1 VADAKFHKV
10 GDVSSK
16 LKRYINE
23 RMKMS
28 HVYQPVMLRTI
39 LSNGGEATTTQIAK
53 ALLSRDISQIEY
65 YEERVKQ
72 MVGKVLVKNDIVSKD
87 KNIYRIPDFAEL
99 TDDEVTDLIKDCDLK
114 LEAFLAKRGDSA
126 WSHRTKSSGYIS
138 GSIRFE
144 ILKRAR
150 SRCELCGISAER
162 KALEVDHIL
171 PRNKGGSDDPS
182 NLQALCYSCNAMKRD
197 TDSTDFRG
205 WFDSYAARDESCP
218 FCNLERELVAE
229 NELSVAFRDLYPV
242 TPLHTLIIPKR
253 HVADYFELHQPE
265 LNAIN
270 QLVKHVREAI
280 LLADSS
286 VEGFNIGAN
295 AGEASGQTIFHCHVH
310 LIPRRQGD
318 TAEPRGGVR
327 GVIPNKQAY

>member
-1 VADAKFHKV
+1 MSEFNR
-10 GDVSSK
+10 
-16 LKRYINE
+16 LKHYISQKM
-23 RMKMS
+23 RMS

-39 LSNGGEATTTQIAK
+39 LENDGVATTTQIAK

-72 MVGKVLVKNDIVSKD
+72 MVGKVLINNGIVQKNKD
-87 KNIYRIPDFAEL
+87 VYVIPDFAEL
-99 TDDEVTDLIKDCDLK
+99 TDEEAAELINTCDLK
-114 LEAFLAKRGDSA
+114 LEEFVSKRGDAA

-138 GSIRFE
+138 GSIRFN

-162 KALEVDHIL
+162 KALEVDHIV

-205 WFDSYAARDESCP
+205 WFDSYSARDESCP
-218 FCNLERELVAE
+218 FCNVDRELVAE
-229 NELSVAFRDLYPV
+229 NELAVAFRDLYPV

-253 HVADYFELHQPE
+253 HVADYFGLYQPE

-270 QLVKHVREAI
+270 ELIHLLKDKI
-280 LLADSS
+280 LGEDRT
-286 VEGFNIGAN
+286 VVGFNIGMN
-295 AGEASGQTIFHCHVH
+295 AGEAAGQTVFHSHTH
-310 LIPRRQGD
+310 LIPRRSGD
-318 TAEPRGGVR
+318 TESPRGGVR
-327 GVIPNKQAY
+327 GVVPNKQSY

>member
-1 VADAKFHKV
+1 MSEFNR
-10 GDVSSK
+10 
-16 LKRYINE
+16 LKHYISQKM
-23 RMKMS
+23 RMS

-39 LSNGGEATTTQIAK
+39 LENDGVATTTQIAK

-72 MVGKVLVKNDIVSKD
+72 MVGKVLINNGIVQKNKD
-87 KNIYRIPDFAEL
+87 VYEIPDFAEL
-99 TDDEVTDLIKDCDLK
+99 TDEEAAELINTCDLK
-114 LEAFLAKRGDSA
+114 LEEFVSKRGDAA

-138 GSIRFE
+138 GSIRFN

-162 KALEVDHIL
+162 KALEVDHIV

-205 WFDSYAARDESCP
+205 WFDLYSARDESCP
-218 FCNLERELVAE
+218 FCNVDRELVAE
-229 NELSVAFRDLYPV
+229 NELAVAFRDLYPV

-253 HVADYFELHQPE
+253 HVSDYFDLHQPE
-265 LNAIN
+265 HNAIN
-270 QLVKHVREAI
+270 QLVKNVREAI
-280 LLADSS
+280 LLVDNS
-286 VEGFNIGAN
+286 VEGFNVGAN
-295 AGEASGQTIFHCHVH
+295 AGEVGGQTVFHSHVH
-310 LIPRRQGD
+310 LIPRRKGD
-318 TAEPRGGVR
+318 TASPRGGVR
-327 GVIPNKQAY
+327 GVIPDKQAY

>member
-1 VADAKFHKV
+1 
-10 GDVSSK
+10 VSEFNR
-16 LKRYINE
+16 LKHYISQKM
-23 RMKMS
+23 RMS

-39 LSNGGEATTTQIAK
+39 LENDGVATTTQIAK
-53 ALLSRDISQIEY
+53 ALLSRDVSQIEY

-72 MVGKVLVKNDIVSKD
+72 MVGKVLINNGIVQKNKD
-87 KNIYRIPDFAEL
+87 VYVIPDFAEL
-99 TDDEVTDLIKDCDLK
+99 TDEEAAELINTCDLK
-114 LEAFLAKRGDSA
+114 LEEFVSKRGDAA

-138 GSIRFE
+138 GSIRFN

-205 WFDSYAARDESCP
+205 WFDSYSARDESCP
-218 FCNLERELVAE
+218 FCNVDRELVAE
-229 NELSVAFRDLYPV
+229 NELAIAFRDLYPV

-270 QLVKHVREAI
+270 QLV
-280 LLADSS
+280 
-286 VEGFNIGAN
+286 
-295 AGEASGQTIFHCHVH
+295 
-310 LIPRRQGD
+310 
-318 TAEPRGGVR
+318 
-327 GVIPNKQAY
+327 NK

>member
-1 VADAKFHKV
+1 MSEFNR
-10 GDVSSK
+10 
-16 LKRYINE
+16 LKHYISQKM
-23 RMKMS
+23 RMS

-39 LSNGGEATTTQIAK
+39 LENDGVATTTQIAK

-72 MVGKVLVKNDIVSKD
+72 MVGKVLINNGIVQKNKD
-87 KNIYRIPDFAEL
+87 VYVIPNFAEL
-99 TDDEVTDLIKDCDLK
+99 TDEEAAELINTCDLK
-114 LEAFLAKRGDSA
+114 LEEFVSKRGAAA

-138 GSIRFE
+138 GSIRFN

-162 KALEVDHIL
+162 KALEVDHIV

-205 WFDSYAARDESCP
+205 WFDSYSARDESCP
-218 FCNLERELVAE
+218 FCNVDRELVAE
-229 NELSVAFRDLYPV
+229 NELAVAFRDLYPV

-253 HVADYFELHQPE
+253 HVADYFGLYQPE

-270 QLVKHVREAI
+270 DLIHLLKDEI
-280 LLADSS
+280 LEKDRT
-286 VEGFNIGAN
+286 VVGFNIGMN
-295 AGEASGQTIFHCHVH
+295 AGEAAGQTVFHSHTH
-310 LIPRRQGD
+310 LIPRRSGD
-318 TAEPRGGVR
+318 TESPRGGVR
-327 GVIPNKQAY
+327 GVVPNKQSY

>member
-1 VADAKFHKV
+1 MSEFNR
-10 GDVSSK
+10 
-16 LKRYINE
+16 LKHYISQKM
-23 RMKMS
+23 RMS

-39 LSNGGEATTTQIAK
+39 LENDGVATTTQIAK

-72 MVGKVLVKNDIVSKD
+72 MVGKVLINNGIVQKNKD
-87 KNIYRIPDFAEL
+87 VYEIPDFAEL
-99 TDDEVTDLIKDCDLK
+99 THEEAAELINTCDLK
-114 LEAFLAKRGDSA
+114 LAEFVSKRGDAA

-138 GSIRFE
+138 GSIRFN

-162 KALEVDHIL
+162 KALEVDHIV

-205 WFDSYAARDESCP
+205 WFDSYSERDESCP
-218 FCNLERELVAE
+218 FCNLDRELVAE
-229 NELSVAFRDLYPV
+229 NELAVAFRDLYPV

-253 HVADYFELHQPE
+253 HVADYFGLYQPE

-270 QLVKHVREAI
+270 ELIHHLKDKI
-280 LLADSS
+280 LEEDRT
-286 VEGFNIGAN
+286 VVGFNIGMN
-295 AGEASGQTIFHCHVH
+295 AGEAAGQTVFHSHTH
-310 LIPRRQGD
+310 LIPRREGD
-318 TAEPRGGVR
+318 TESPRGGVR
-327 GVIPNKQAY
+327 GVVPNKQSY

>member
-1 VADAKFHKV
+1 MSEFNR
-10 GDVSSK
+10 
-16 LKRYINE
+16 LKYYISQKM
-23 RMKMS
+23 RMS

-39 LSNGGEATTTQIAK
+39 LENNGVATTTQIAK

-72 MVGKVLVKNDIVSKD
+72 MVGKVLINNGIVQKNKD
-87 KNIYRIPDFAEL
+87 VYVIPDFAEL
-99 TDDEVTDLIKDCDLK
+99 TDEEAAELINTCDLK
-114 LEAFLAKRGDSA
+114 LEEFVSKRGDAA

-138 GSIRFE
+138 GSIRFN

-162 KALEVDHIL
+162 KALEVDHII

-205 WFDSYAARDESCP
+205 WFDSYSARDESCP
-218 FCNLERELVAE
+218 FCNVDRELVAE
-229 NELSVAFRDLYPV
+229 NELAVAFRDLYPV

-253 HVADYFELHQPE
+253 HVSDYFDLHQPE
-265 LNAIN
+265 HNAIN
-270 QLVKHVREAI
+270 QLVKNVREAI
-280 LLADSS
+280 LLVDNS
-286 VEGFNIGAN
+286 VEGFNVGAN
-295 AGEASGQTIFHCHVH
+295 AGEVGGQTVFHSHVH
-310 LIPRRQGD
+310 LIPRRKGD
-318 TAEPRGGVR
+318 TASPRGGVR
-327 GVIPNKQAY
+327 GVIPDKQAY

>member
-1 VADAKFHKV
+1 MS
-10 GDVSSK
+10 GLSK

-23 RMKMS
+23 QMRMS

-39 LSNGGEATTTQIAK
+39 LENNGRASVTQIAK

-65 YEERVKQ
+65 YEERVKK
-72 MVGKVLVKNDIVSKD
+72 MVGRVLVKNGVVVKDNNSYTIPAFTELSETDIL
-87 KNIYRIPDFAEL
+87 EL
-99 TDDEVTDLIKDCDLK
+99 LRDCDNRLAEY
-114 LEAFLAKRGDSA
+114 LEKRGDST

-138 GSIRFE
+138 GSIRYK

-150 SRCELCGISAER
+150 FRCELCGTSAEH

-171 PRNKGGSDDPS
+171 PRNNGGSDEES

-205 WFDSYAARDESCP
+205 WSESYADRDKECL
-218 FCNLERELVAE
+218 FCNVDREIIAE
-229 NELSVAFRDLYPV
+229 NELAISFRDMFPV

-253 HVADYFELHQPE
+253 HVSDYFGLYQPE

-270 QLVKHVREAI
+270 QLVIEVRES
-280 LLADSS
+280 LVLEDSS
-286 VEGFNIGAN
+286 IEGFNIGAN
-295 AGEASGQTIFHCHVH
+295 AGEVSGQTIFHCHTH
-310 LIPRRQGD
+310 LIPRRKGD
-318 TAEPRGGVR
+318 TESPRGGVR
-327 GVIPNKQAY
+327 GVIPNRQSY

>member
-1 VADAKFHKV
+1 M
-10 GDVSSK
+10 
-16 LKRYINE
+16 R
-23 RMKMS
+23 MS

-39 LSNGGEATTTQIAK
+39 LENDGVATTTQIAK

-72 MVGKVLVKNDIVSKD
+72 MVGKVLINNGIVQKNKD
-87 KNIYRIPDFAEL
+87 VYVIPDFAEL
-99 TDDEVTDLIKDCDLK
+99 TDEEAAELINTCDLK
-114 LEAFLAKRGDSA
+114 LEEFVSKRGDAA

-138 GSIRFE
+138 GSIRFN

-162 KALEVDHIL
+162 KALEVDHIV

-205 WFDSYAARDESCP
+205 WFDSYSARDESCP
-218 FCNLERELVAE
+218 FCNVDRELVAE
-229 NELSVAFRDLYPV
+229 NELAIAFRDLYPV
-242 TPLHTLIIPKR
+242 TSLHTLIIPKR
-253 HVADYFELHQPE
+253 HVSEYFDLYQPE

-270 QLVKHVREAI
+270 QLINEVRNAI
-280 LLADSS
+280 LLADDT
-286 VEGFNIGAN
+286 VEGFNIGTN
-295 AGEASGQTIFHCHVH
+295 AGEASGQTVFHCHVH

-318 TAEPRGGVR
+318 TASPRGGVR
-327 GVIPNKQAY
+327 GVIPDRQAY

>member
-1 VADAKFHKV
+1 MSEFNR
-10 GDVSSK
+10 
-16 LKRYINE
+16 LKHYISQKM
-23 RMKMS
+23 RMS

-39 LSNGGEATTTQIAK
+39 LENDGVATTTQIAK

-72 MVGKVLVKNDIVSKD
+72 MVGKVLINNGIVQKNKD
-87 KNIYRIPDFAEL
+87 VYVIPDFAEL
-99 TDDEVTDLIKDCDLK
+99 TDEEAAELINTCDLK
-114 LEAFLAKRGDSA
+114 LEEFVSKRGDAA

-138 GSIRFE
+138 GSIRFN

-150 SRCELCGISAER
+150 SRCELCGINAER
-162 KALEVDHIL
+162 KALEVDHIV

-205 WFDSYAARDESCP
+205 WFDSYSARDESCP
-218 FCNLERELVAE
+218 FCNVDRELVAE
-229 NELSVAFRDLYPV
+229 NELAVAFRDLYPV

-253 HVADYFELHQPE
+253 HVADYFGLYQPE

-270 QLVKHVREAI
+270 ELIHI
-280 LLADSS
+280 LKDKILEEDRS
-286 VEGFNIGAN
+286 VVGFNIGMN
-295 AGEASGQTIFHCHVH
+295 AGEAAGQTVFHSHTH
-310 LIPRRQGD
+310 LIPRRSGD
-318 TAEPRGGVR
+318 TESPRGGVR
-327 GVIPNKQAY
+327 GVIPNKQNYS

>member
-1 VADAKFHKV
+1 MSEFNR
-10 GDVSSK
+10 
-16 LKRYINE
+16 LKYYISQKM
-23 RMKMS
+23 RMS

-39 LSNGGEATTTQIAK
+39 LENDGVATTTQIAK

-72 MVGKVLVKNDIVSKD
+72 MVGKVLINNGIVQKNKD
-87 KNIYRIPDFAEL
+87 VYVIPDFAEL
-99 TDDEVTDLIKDCDLK
+99 TDEEAAELINTCDLK
-114 LEAFLAKRGDSA
+114 LEEFVSKRGDAA

-138 GSIRFE
+138 GSIRFN

-162 KALEVDHIL
+162 KALEVDHII

-205 WFDSYAARDESCP
+205 WFDSYSARDESCP
-218 FCNLERELVAE
+218 FCNVDRELVAE
-229 NELSVAFRDLYPV
+229 NELAVAFRDLYPV

-253 HVADYFELHQPE
+253 HVSDYFDLHQPE
-265 LNAIN
+265 HNAIN
-270 QLVKHVREAI
+270 QLVKNVREAI
-280 LLADSS
+280 LLVDNS
-286 VEGFNIGAN
+286 VEGFNVGAN
-295 AGEASGQTIFHCHVH
+295 AGEVGGQTVFHSHVH
-310 LIPRRQGD
+310 LIPRRKGD
-318 TAEPRGGVR
+318 TASPRGGVR
-327 GVIPNKQAY
+327 GVIPDKQAY

>member
-1 VADAKFHKV
+1 MSEFNR
-10 GDVSSK
+10 
-16 LKRYINE
+16 LKHYISQKM
-23 RMKMS
+23 RMA

-39 LSNGGEATTTQIAK
+39 LENDGVATTTQIAK
-53 ALLSRDISQIEY
+53 ALLSRDVSQIEY

-72 MVGKVLVKNDIVSKD
+72 MVGKVLINNGIVQKNKD
-87 KNIYRIPDFAEL
+87 VYVIPDFAEL
-99 TDDEVTDLIKDCDLK
+99 TDEEAAELINTCDLK
-114 LEAFLAKRGDSA
+114 LEEFVSKRGDAA

-138 GSIRFE
+138 GSIRFN

-162 KALEVDHIL
+162 KALEVDHIV

-205 WFDSYAARDESCP
+205 WFDSYSARDESCP
-218 FCNLERELVAE
+218 FCNVDRELVAE
-229 NELSVAFRDLYPV
+229 NELAIAFRDLYPV

-253 HVADYFELHQPE
+253 HIADYFDLHQPE

-270 QLVKHVREAI
+270 QLVKQVREEI
-280 LLADSS
+280 LLADDS
-286 VEGFNIGAN
+286 VEGFNVGAN
-295 AGEASGQTIFHCHVH
+295 AGEASGQTVFHCHVH
-310 LIPRRQGD
+310 LIPRRRGD
-318 TAEPRGGVR
+318 TASPRGGVR
-327 GVIPNKQAY
+327 GVISDRQAY

>member
-1 VADAKFHKV
+1 MSEFNR
-10 GDVSSK
+10 
-16 LKRYINE
+16 LKHYISQ
-23 RMKMS
+23 RMRMS

-39 LSNGGEATTTQIAK
+39 LENDGVATTTQIAK

-72 MVGKVLVKNDIVSKD
+72 MVGKVLINNGIVQKNKD
-87 KNIYRIPDFAEL
+87 VYVIPNFAEL
-99 TDDEVTDLIKDCDLK
+99 TDEEAAELINTCDLK
-114 LEAFLAKRGDSA
+114 LEEFVSKRGAAA

-138 GSIRFE
+138 GSIRFN

-162 KALEVDHIL
+162 KALEVDHIV

-205 WFDSYAARDESCP
+205 WFDSYSARDESCP
-218 FCNLERELVAE
+218 FCNVDRELVAE
-229 NELSVAFRDLYPV
+229 NELAVAFRDLYPV

-253 HVADYFELHQPE
+253 HVADYFGLYQPE

-270 QLVKHVREAI
+270 DLIHLLKDEI
-280 LLADSS
+280 LEKDRT
-286 VEGFNIGAN
+286 VVGFNIGMN
-295 AGEASGQTIFHCHVH
+295 AGEAAGQTVFHSHTH
-310 LIPRRQGD
+310 LIPRRSGD
-318 TAEPRGGVR
+318 TESPRGGVR
-327 GVIPNKQAY
+327 GVVPNKQSY

>member
-1 VADAKFHKV
+1 MSEFNR
-10 GDVSSK
+10 
-16 LKRYINE
+16 LKHYISQKM
-23 RMKMS
+23 RMS

-39 LSNGGEATTTQIAK
+39 LENDGVATTTQIAK

-72 MVGKVLVKNDIVSKD
+72 MVGKVLINNGIVQKNKD
-87 KNIYRIPDFAEL
+87 VYEIPAFAEL
-99 TDDEVTDLIKDCDLK
+99 TDEEAAELINTCDLK
-114 LEAFLAKRGDSA
+114 LEEFVSKRGDAA

-138 GSIRFE
+138 GSIRFN

-162 KALEVDHIL
+162 KALEVDHII

-205 WFDSYAARDESCP
+205 WFDSYSARDESCP
-218 FCNLERELVAE
+218 FCNVDRELVAE
-229 NELSVAFRDLYPV
+229 NELAVAFRDLYPV

-253 HVADYFELHQPE
+253 HVSDYFDLHQPE
-265 LNAIN
+265 HNAIN
-270 QLVKHVREAI
+270 QLVKNVREAI
-280 LLADSS
+280 LFVDNS
-286 VEGFNIGAN
+286 VEGFNVGAN
-295 AGEASGQTIFHCHVH
+295 AGEAGGQTVFHCHVH
-310 LIPRRQGD
+310 LIPRRKGD
-318 TAEPRGGVR
+318 TASPRGGVR
-327 GVIPNKQAY
+327 GVIPDKQAY

>member
-1 VADAKFHKV
+1 
-10 GDVSSK
+10 
-16 LKRYINE
+16 
-23 RMKMS
+23 MS

-39 LSNGGEATTTQIAK
+39 LENDGVATTTQIAK

-72 MVGKVLVKNDIVSKD
+72 MVGKVLINNGIVQKNKD
-87 KNIYRIPDFAEL
+87 VYVIPNFAEL
-99 TDDEVTDLIKDCDLK
+99 TDEEAAELINTCDLK
-114 LEAFLAKRGDSA
+114 LEEFVSKRGAAA

-138 GSIRFE
+138 GSIRFN

-162 KALEVDHIL
+162 KALEVDHIV

-205 WFDSYAARDESCP
+205 WFDSYSARDESCP
-218 FCNLERELVAE
+218 FCNVDRELVAE
-229 NELSVAFRDLYPV
+229 NELAVAFRDLYPV

-253 HVADYFELHQPE
+253 HVADYFGLYQPE

-270 QLVKHVREAI
+270 DLIHLLKDEI
-280 LLADSS
+280 LEKDRT
-286 VEGFNIGAN
+286 VVGFNIGMN
-295 AGEASGQTIFHCHVH
+295 AGEAAGQTVFHSHTH
-310 LIPRRQGD
+310 LIPRRSGD
-318 TAEPRGGVR
+318 TESPRGGVR
-327 GVIPNKQAY
+327 GVVPNKQSY